1 MKSLSRRN
9 FIAATLAAGAGS
21 AALMQ
26 VAPAMAADD
35 ARFPA
40 DPAQLKPGLEAAHT
54 PRIELEKAPAE
65 QVAFGKTRG
74 GDFYRVSVQAR
85 HEATPDH
92 HIFDIAL
99 FVNGRNVAQYRMD
112 PAQAGA
118 SMPLVVAVERLQLGD
133 VVTAIT
139 DCNLHGKWGNRLTV

>member
-9 FIAATLAAGAGS
+9 FIAASLAAGAGS
-21 AALMQ
+21 AALAR

-40 DPAQLKPGLEAAHT
+40 DPANLKPGLEAAHT
-54 PRIELEKAPAE
+54 PRIELDRTPAE
-65 QVAFGKTRG
+65 QVAFGKTPDG
-74 GDFYRVSVQAR
+74 EFYRVSVQAR

-112 PAQAGA
+112 PGQAGS
-118 SMPLVVAVERLQLGD
+118 SMPVVVAVERLELGD
-133 VVTAIT
+133 VVSAVT